1 MTQASRCER
10 WPGCRL
16 PRLMCLTGGAGRSD
30 PHVRVQVVQ
39 CDRETVAEHLADA
52 DVVVPLMTRLGAE
65 QLALARR
72 LKLIIQF
79 GVGVEGIDIAAVRP
93 GGVGWVR

>member
-1 MTQASRCER
+1 
-10 WPGCRL
+10 
-16 PRLMCLTGGAGRSD
+16 
-30 PHVRVQVVQ
+30 
-39 CDRETVAEHLADA
+39 
-52 DVVVPLMTRLGAE
+52 MTRLGAE

-93 GGVGWVR
+93 GGGGGWVR

>member
-1 MTQASRCER
+1 MPLC
-10 WPGCRL
+10 
-16 PRLMCLTGGAGRSD
+16 
-30 PHVRVQVVQ
+30 VQVIQ
-39 CDRETVAEHLADA
+39 CDREAVAEHLADA

-93 GGVGWVR
+93 GSGGGASGRQGPACRRR